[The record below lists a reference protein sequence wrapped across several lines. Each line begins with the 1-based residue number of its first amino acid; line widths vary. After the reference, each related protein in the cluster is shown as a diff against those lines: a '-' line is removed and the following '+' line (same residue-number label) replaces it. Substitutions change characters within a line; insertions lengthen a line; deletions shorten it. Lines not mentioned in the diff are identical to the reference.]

1 MIVVLGRPALV
12 PEGPGAAARPGGRA
26 GAVAL
31 ACASRGRAVE
41 LAGAIGDDR
50 DGDTLA
56 VALGRAGIGH
66 AALLRDPA
74 ARTPRTS
81 AAPGGPTAAP
91 APRLDGGDVDLALR
105 YLTGCRVLIVADPL
119 PAEVARVA
127 AEAAAWHAVPLV
139 VLADPGQPLP
149 AAWGPDAIVLG
160 IPEAE
165 DDDEDGTGRPAATDS
180 APDPATD
187 GAFPGLV
194 ADLAAALADGVAPAE
209 ALAGAIAA
217 ARGERMDGR

>member
-12 PEGPGAAARPGGRA
+12 PAGPAAPARPGGRA

-31 ACASRGRAVE
+31 ACATRGRSVE

-50 DGDTLA
+50 DGDALA

-74 ARTPRTS
+74 ARTPRTD
-81 AAPGGPTAAP
+81 AGPGTAP

-119 PAEVARVA
+119 PPDVATVA

-139 VLADPGQPLP
+139 VLADPRQPLS

-165 DDDEDGTGRPAATDS
+165 DDEEDGAPDAAGPT
-180 APDPATD
+180 DPATD
-187 GAFPGLV
+187 GAFPALV
-194 ADLAAALADGVAPAE
+194 ADLALALADGAAPAD

-217 ARGERMDGR
+217 ARGERTDGR